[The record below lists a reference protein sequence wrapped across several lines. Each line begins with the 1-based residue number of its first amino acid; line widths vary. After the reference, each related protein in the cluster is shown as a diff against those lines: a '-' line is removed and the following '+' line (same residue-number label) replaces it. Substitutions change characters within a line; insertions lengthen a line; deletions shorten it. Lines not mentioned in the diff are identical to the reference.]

1 MKLFLEVKFSA
12 RVVQGPLLPTL
23 LSSNEML
30 ELPEPP
36 VVIHSIVLCPAVN
49 VAPSVGVVNHI
60 LRAFC

>member
-12 RVVQGPLLPTL
+12 RVVQGPLMPSL
-23 LSSNEML
+23 LSSNLML

-36 VVIHSIVLCPAVN
+36 VVVHSIVLLPAVN

-60 LRAFC
+60 FRAFW